1 METTPL
7 PTGGIVVGVDGSE
20 SADRAL
26 AWAAEEAALDH
37 RPLVLVH
44 AVGTLGTPGTVWLT
58 EADELVQEMREHGG
72 KLLADAAQDV
82 TRRHPSVE
90 VHTCVVTQDARQ
102 ALLHLADDAQ
112 MIVVGSRG
120 RGPIRSLVLGSVSA
134 AVARHAG
141 CPVVVVRPHH
151 PGTVRRGVLVGAD
164 GTAGSIPTLDFAY
177 RQASIRGLPL
187 TVMHCVWDVVAASTT
202 AQVVPPGEPST
213 DEARLLL
220 AESVAGMTE
229 KYPDVYVTVEVG
241 RGLPERCLGA
251 VSEQM
256 DLVVV
261 GRRHSGAL
269 SSAFFGD
276 VAHRLVEH
284 ARTVVA
290 LVPETR

>member
-7 PTGGIVVGVDGSE
+7 PTGGVVVGVDGSE

-82 TRRHPSVE
+82 ARRHPCVE

-141 CPVVVVRPHH
+141 CPV
-151 PGTVRRGVLVGAD
+151 GAWM
-164 GTAGSIPTLDFAY
+164 
-177 RQASIRGLPL
+177 R
-187 TVMHCVWDVVAASTT
+187 C
-202 AQVVPPGEPST
+202 PSRWT
-213 DEARLLL
+213 SSS
-220 AESVAGMTE
+220 SVAGT
-229 KYPDVYVTVEVG
+229 PGPSPVRSSATSPTISSSTPAPWSPSSPRPG
-241 RGLPERCLGA
+241 
-251 VSEQM
+251 
-256 DLVVV
+256 DLV
-261 GRRHSGAL
+261 GP
-269 SSAFFGD
+269 
-276 VAHRLVEH
+276 
-284 ARTVVA
+284 
-290 LVPETR
+290 LVPAASPATAAGHAGRAPAARRRTTPR

>member
-58 EADELVQEMREHGG
+58 EADDLVQEMREHGG

-82 TRRHPSVE
+82 ARRHPSVE

-213 DEARLLL
+213 EEARLLL

-241 RGLPERCLGA
+241 RGLPERCLEA

-269 SSAFFGD
+269 SHAFFGD
-276 VAHRLVEH
+276 AAHHLVEH

-290 LVPETR
+290 LVPETW